1 LFIVEAL
8 HSFGKGFICTPEYLR
23 DKCAYGLNLRA
34 APLRAAADDQ
44 SGSHGDEEESEDPG
58 SFKVSK
64 SRYESFYEGQG
75 DGGKLGAIDTTAVD
89 DARCVCACVCVGGV
103 HAVEGYLY
111 PICALVVLIGTPI
124 SGT

>member
-1 LFIVEAL
+1 LFVVEAL
-8 HSFGKGFICTPEYLR
+8 HSFGKGFICTLEYLR
-23 DKCAYGLNLRA
+23 DNSAYGLNLRA
-34 APLRAAADDQ
+34 ALLRAAADDQ
-44 SGSHGDEEESEDPG
+44 SGSHGDVESEDPG

-64 SRYESFYEGQG
+64 SRYESFYERQG

-89 DARCVCACVCVGGV
+89 DARCVYVCMCVWGGL

-111 PICALVVLIGTPI
+111 PICAFVLLISTPI